1 MSRAI
6 ITLIII
12 TFSIFASAPQLTA
25 KTKVSKGNSEIY
37 AQFKGVNIDS
47 LIIALCKEHGTS
59 RVGGI
64 WSATTDGATIGIITA
79 NVWTQKTGITNP
91 DMKRNMAEQWIII
104 LIDSPSPTLQP
115 GTIIGWFSPS
125 AKPDYFNAQIYTNE
139 DDAKLSKPKQ
149 FILHLADDG
158 HLTMKAIRKGIE
170 INPWRFLPYMIRGS
184 VKYRDDSPRDLD
196 GFIKKWPTP
205 HNPQNPRYL

>member
-1 MSRAI
+1 M
-6 ITLIII
+6 
-12 TFSIFASAPQLTA
+12 PQLTA
-25 KTKVSKGNSEIY
+25 KTRVSNGNHEIY
-37 AQFKGVNIDS
+37 AQFKEIDVDS
-47 LIIALCKEHGTS
+47 IIIALCKEHGTS

-79 NVWTQKTGITNP
+79 DAWTRNTGIIPT

-104 LIDSPSPTLQP
+104 LLDSPSPTLQP
-115 GTIIGWFSPS
+115 GTIMGWFSPS
-125 AKPDYFNAQIYTNE
+125 AKPDYFNAQIYTKE
-139 DDAKLSKPKQ
+139 DDAKLRKPKQ

-158 HLTMKAIRKGIE
+158 HLTMRAIRKGIE

-184 VKYRDDSPRDLD
+184 VKYRDETPRDLD

>member
-1 MSRAI
+1 MPRVF
-6 ITLIII
+6 ITLITAILTLI
-12 TFSIFASAPQLTA
+12 SAAPKTTA
-25 KTKVSKGNSEIY
+25 KPKEPTRNNEIH
-37 AQFKGVNIDS
+37 AQFKGVDVDS

-79 NVWTQKTGITNP
+79 DAWTKATAITNP

-104 LIDSPSPTLQP
+104 LLDSPSPTLQP
-115 GTIIGWFSPS
+115 GTIMGWFSPT
-125 AKPDYFNAQIYTNE
+125 AKPNYFNAQIYTKE
-139 DDAKLSKPKQ
+139 DDAKLSNPKQ
-149 FILHLADDG
+149 FVLHLDDDG
-158 HLTMKAIRKGIE
+158 HLTMRAIRKGIE
-170 INPWRFLPYMIRGS
+170 INPWRFLPYMIRGA
-184 VKYRDDSPRDLD
+184 VKYRDETPQDLD